1 VDSFEW
7 NKIAGGVLA
16 AFLLMMVGGTVA
28 STLFSHHPQ
37 EKPAYVPEG
46 CDGDRTCG
54 AGSPGTVTPPEK
66 EVPLPNL
73 LAAAAAMPDISAKGA
88 AVFKQCTSC
97 HTIDKGGKNG
107 TGPNLFGVIGG
118 KHAHVAGFPYS
129 GALAGKSAEIWS
141 LEAMNAWLKSP
152 KAAIP
157 GNKMSFAGIGNPE
170 KRAQLLVYLNSNSD
184 KPLPLP
190 AAVAEAAP
198 APAAAPADGAK
209 PAEAAAAAPAD
220 AAKPAE
226 VAAAKPAEAA
236 AEPAKK

>member
-16 AFLLMMVGGTVA
+16 AFLLMMIGGTA
-28 STLFSHHPQ
+28 AGALFSHGKQ

-46 CDGDRTCG
+46 CEGDRSCG
-54 AGSPGTVTPPEK
+54 AGSAEAVATEK

-107 TGPNLFGVIGG
+107 TGPNLFGIVGD
-118 KHAHVAGFPYS
+118 KYAHMAGFPYS
-129 GALAGKSAEIWS
+129 GALSGKSGEKWTW
-141 LEAMNAWLKSP
+141 EAMNAWLKSP
-152 KAAIP
+152 KAAVP

-184 KPLPLP
+184 NPLPLP
-190 AAVAEAAP
+190 AAVAETAP

-209 PAEAAAAAPAD
+209 PAEAASAAPAD

-226 VAAAKPAEAA
+226 AATAKPAEAA
-236 AEPAKK
+236 AAEPAKK